1 MGIQGLLPVVKP
13 ITNTVHVSKYRGQKV
28 AVDAYCWLHKA
39 AYCCAEEIC
48 EGKFTDKH
56 VQYCMQKVQMLQ
68 QCGVQPIIVFDGGRL
83 PMKAAEEGSR
93 SRARKENKDKA
104 AAHVKAGNKQAAY
117 ECYQRA
123 VDISPATAN
132 DFAKALKAAGV
143 EFIVAPF
150 EADAQMAYLA
160 VNDLVHSVIT
170 EDSDLL
176 PYGCPRVLFKMDK
189 AGEGQEVVAADLAQ
203 NRDPSFIGFT
213 QQMFLEMCI
222 FAGCDFLKA
231 LPGIGMKKAHQ
242 HVKRLKAHRKVC
254 KSLRFS
260 GVSVPRDY
268 EQGFQRALWTFQHQR
283 VWCPQRKQL
292 VHLRPLPEGG
302 LAAVDAV
309 VGALADGDTDH
320 DFLGPV
326 QPDAVMQKVAEGEL
340 DPITLR
346 PFPQPIKQVA
356 AQVSPLETSSS
367 QNQMRP
373 WRPQRHSSDGAKR
386 PLTLPVQAN
395 GIASYFPTLP
405 SNGQASKQFS
415 APRPASKAAPSQPPF
430 RHSCLGKRSSAD
442 AAQTDELQPATSGRF
457 SHATS
462 PAGKASR
469 HLSGCGSQPELPQH
483 AFAHFAAGKLPT
495 SNSPSRPARSPTPD
509 KTDSPFAGADSNSSA
524 ALSNLLARSSEP
536 DRTDSPALRA
546 NSSCSAALANLLA
559 RSRMSTHTDVPAA
572 VAAASAGISNNASSS
587 GRLARSQTPE
597 QTDTPAATAGIVN
610 DLGSSNRIQH
620 VFNIFAAGKGS
631 ALASSCRLAD
641 RRTADQSDSPAA
653 ATNSQSAQLVKAE
666 PSPGG
671 GGSGDDAERHA
682 VADVGDAACADFY
695 STSPGGWESGDMATG
710 RVPSGH
716 LVSPFKDASRA
727 SWEQQCSVDRPASRK
742 VSAHFGSLPKRPKT
756 VEAEALPSD
765 TSPFGVLGAL
775 LSKLKPQS
783 PPSELDS
790 STNEDFDIDLGTNED
805 GTDDCMQEEGA
816 GVGRDA
822 SSMEEQNGVSS
833 MHHDPIAGL
842 KHIQP
847 FASIANE
854 AVNNVKAA
862 SLRKFGM
869 RPQNAAKKGRDRAL
883 LQPFAPPRR
892 CNASQVVQQQATTG
906 CKCQA
911 AGKPPALQHFVCN
924 VSHNES
930 LSLGR

>member
-1 MGIQGLLPVVKP
+1 
-13 ITNTVHVSKYRGQKV
+13 
-28 AVDAYCWLHKA
+28 
-39 AYCCAEEIC
+39 
-48 EGKFTDKH
+48 
-56 VQYCMQKVQMLQ
+56 MLQ

-104 AAHVKAGNKQAAY
+104 AAHLKAGNKQAAY

-132 DFAKALKAAGV
+132 DFAKALKVAGV

-160 VNDLVHSVIT
+160 VNGIVHSVIT

-189 AGEGQEVVAADLAQ
+189 AGEGQEIVAADLAQ

-213 QQMFLEMCI
+213 HQMFLEMCI

-231 LPGIGMKKAHQ
+231 LPGIGLKKAHQ

-292 VHLRPLPEGG
+292 VHLRPLPNGG

-309 VGALADGDTDH
+309 VGALVVGDIDH

-346 PFPQPIKQVA
+346 PFPQPIVQLP

-373 WRPQRHSSDGAKR
+373 WRPQRHSSDGKLSGGKR

-415 APRPASKAAPSQPPF
+415 APRPASRAAPSQNPL
-430 RHSCLGKRSSAD
+430 RHSCLGKRSNAD
-442 AAQTDELQPATSGRF
+442 AAQTVELQPATSGRF

-483 AFAHFAAGKLPT
+483 AFAHFAAGKFAT
-495 SNSPSRPARSPTPD
+495 SNPPSRPARSPTPD
-509 KTDSPFAGADSNSSA
+509 ETDSSFDGADSNSSA
-524 ALSNLLARSSEP
+524 VLSNLLARGCEP
-536 DRTDSPALRA
+536 DRTDSPVLRA
-546 NSSCSAALANLLA
+546 NSSCSAALANLLS

-572 VAAASAGISNNASSS
+572 AAAAAAPAGISNNASQSS
-587 GRLARSQTPE
+587 RLARSHTPE
-597 QTDTPAATAGIVN
+597 QTDSPAATAGSVT

-620 VFNIFAAGKGS
+620 AFNIFAAGKGS
-631 ALASSCRLAD
+631 APQASSSRLAD
-641 RRTADQSDSPAA
+641 RHTTDLSDSPAA
-653 ATNSQSAQLVKAE
+653 ATNSQAAE
-666 PSPGG
+666 LAKVEQSPAR
-671 GGSGDDAERHA
+671 GGSGDGAEGHA
-682 VADVGDAACADFY
+682 MQPGADVGDAAGASASADFY
-695 STSPGGWESGDMATG
+695 STSPGGVESSDSPPAAQLPSSSTSLPFKQG
-710 RVPSGH
+710 RAPSGH

-727 SWEQQCSVDRPASRK
+727 PWQQQYSVDRPARRK
-742 VSAHFGSLPKRPKT
+742 VSSHFGSLPKRLKS
-756 VEAEALPSD
+756 VEADALS
-765 TSPFGVLGAL
+765 SGANPFGLLGGL
-775 LSKLKPQS
+775 VSKLKPQS
-783 PPSELDS
+783 PRSELDS
-790 STNEDFDIDLGTNED
+790 STNKDFDIDLGTNED
-805 GTDDCMQEEGA
+805 GTGDCMQEEEEQGA
-816 GVGRDA
+816 GADRDA

-842 KHIQP
+842 THIQP
-847 FASIANE
+847 FASIANV

-862 SLRKFGM
+862 SLQKFGM
-869 RPQNAAKKGRDRAL
+869 RPQNAAHNRAL

-892 CNASQVVQQQATTG
+892 YSASQLIQHQHAG
-906 CKCQA
+906 SKCQA
-911 AGKPPALQHFVCN
+911 AAKPPALQHFVCN

-930 LSLGR
+930 LSLGQ

>member
-1 MGIQGLLPVVKP
+1 MGIQGLLPVLKP

-28 AVDAYCWLHKA
+28 AIDAYCWLHKA

-68 QCGVQPIIVFDGGRL
+68 HCGVQPIIVFDGGRL

-93 SRARKENKDKA
+93 SRPRKENKDKA

-132 DFAKALKAAGV
+132 DFAKALRAAGV

-160 VNDLVHSVIT
+160 VNGLVHSVIT

-189 AGEGQEVVAADLAQ
+189 AGEGQEIVAADLAQ

-242 HVKRLKAHRKVC
+242 NVKRLKAHRKVC

-283 VWCPQRKQL
+283 VWCPHRKQL
-292 VHLRPLPEGG
+292 VHLRPLPQGG

-320 DFLGPV
+320 DFLGPA

-346 PFPQPIKQVA
+346 PFPQPLVQIP

-373 WRPQRHSSDGAKR
+373 WRPQRHSSDGKLSGGKR

-415 APRPASKAAPSQPPF
+415 APRPAGGAAYSQNPF
-430 RHSCLGKRSSAD
+430 RHSCLGKRSNAD

-483 AFAHFAAGKLPT
+483 AFAHFAAVGKFLT
-495 SNSPSRPARSPTPD
+495 SNPPSRPAKS
-509 KTDSPFAGADSNSSA
+509 KGSVGQ
-524 ALSNLLARSSEP
+524 
-536 DRTDSPALRA
+536 
-546 NSSCSAALANLLA
+546 
-559 RSRMSTHTDVPAA
+559 
-572 VAAASAGISNNASSS
+572 ASSS
-587 GRLARSQTPE
+587 RLAGRHT
-597 QTDTPAATAGIVN
+597 T
-610 DLGSSNRIQH
+610 
-620 VFNIFAAGKGS
+620 
-631 ALASSCRLAD
+631 
-641 RRTADQSDSPAA
+641 DQSDSPAA
-653 ATNSQSAQLVKAE
+653 ASNAQVAELAKAE
-666 PSPGG
+666 QSPAGG
-671 GGSGDDAERHA
+671 RSADDASGHA
-682 VADVGDAACADFY
+682 VQPRADVGDAADASASADFY
-695 STSPGGWESGDMATG
+695 STSPGGLESGDSPPAAQLPSRSTSSPFKQG

-727 SWEQQCSVDRPASRK
+727 PWEQQCSVDRPARRK
-742 VSAHFGSLPKRPKT
+742 VSTLFGCLPKRLKS
-756 VEAEALPSD
+756 VEADALPSD
-765 TSPFGVLGAL
+765 ANPSGVLGGL
-775 LSKLKPQS
+775 VSKLKPQS

-790 STNEDFDIDLGTNED
+790 STREDVDIDLETMED
-805 GTDDCMQEEGA
+805 GTDECMQEE
-816 GVGRDA
+816 
-822 SSMEEQNGVSS
+822 EEETAHFDSVE
-833 MHHDPIAGL
+833 L
-842 KHIQP
+842 
-847 FASIANE
+847 
-854 AVNNVKAA
+854 
-862 SLRKFGM
+862 
-869 RPQNAAKKGRDRAL
+869 
-883 LQPFAPPRR
+883 
-892 CNASQVVQQQATTG
+892 
-906 CKCQA
+906 
-911 AGKPPALQHFVCN
+911 PAI
-924 VSHNES
+924 S
-930 LSLGR
+930 

>member
-373 WRPQRHSSDGAKR
+373 WRPQRHSSDGKLSGAKR

-524 ALSNLLARSSEP
+524 ALSNL
-536 DRTDSPALRA
+536 
-546 NSSCSAALANLLA
+546 
-559 RSRMSTHTDVPAA
+559 
-572 VAAASAGISNNASSS
+572 
-587 GRLARSQTPE
+587 
-597 QTDTPAATAGIVN
+597 
-610 DLGSSNRIQH
+610 IQH

>member
-1 MGIQGLLPVVKP
+1 MGIQGLLPVLKP

-104 AAHVKAGNKQAAY
+104 AAHLKAGNKQAAY

-132 DFAKALKAAGV
+132 DFAKALKVAGV

-160 VNDLVHSVIT
+160 VNGIVHSVIT

-189 AGEGQEVVAADLAQ
+189 AGEGQEIVAADLAQ

-213 QQMFLEMCI
+213 HQMFLEMCI

-231 LPGIGMKKAHQ
+231 LPGIGLKKAHQ

-292 VHLRPLPEGG
+292 VHLRPLPNGG

-309 VGALADGDTDH
+309 VGALVVGDIDH

-346 PFPQPIKQVA
+346 PFPQPIVQLP

-373 WRPQRHSSDGAKR
+373 WRPQRHSSDGKLSGGKR

-415 APRPASKAAPSQPPF
+415 APRPASRAAPSQNPL
-430 RHSCLGKRSSAD
+430 RHSCLGKRSNAD
-442 AAQTDELQPATSGRF
+442 AAQTVELQPATSGRF

-483 AFAHFAAGKLPT
+483 AFAHFAAGKFAT
-495 SNSPSRPARSPTPD
+495 SNPPSRPARSPTPD
-509 KTDSPFAGADSNSSA
+509 ETDSSFDGADSNSSA
-524 ALSNLLARSSEP
+524 VLSNLLARGCEP
-536 DRTDSPALRA
+536 DRTDSP
-546 NSSCSAALANLLA
+546 
-559 RSRMSTHTDVPAA
+559 
-572 VAAASAGISNNASSS
+572 
-587 GRLARSQTPE
+587 
-597 QTDTPAATAGIVN
+597 
-610 DLGSSNRIQH
+610 
-620 VFNIFAAGKGS
+620 
-631 ALASSCRLAD
+631 
-641 RRTADQSDSPAA
+641 
-653 ATNSQSAQLVKAE
+653 
-666 PSPGG
+666 PG
-671 GGSGDDAERHA
+671 
-682 VADVGDAACADFY
+682 ADVGDAAGASASADFY
-695 STSPGGWESGDMATG
+695 STSPGGVESSDSPPAAQLPSSSTSLPFKQG
-710 RVPSGH
+710 RAPSGH

-727 SWEQQCSVDRPASRK
+727 PWQQQYSVDRPARRK
-742 VSAHFGSLPKRPKT
+742 VSSHFGSLPKRLKS
-756 VEAEALPSD
+756 VEADALS
-765 TSPFGVLGAL
+765 SGANPFGLLG
-775 LSKLKPQS
+775 
-783 PPSELDS
+783 
-790 STNEDFDIDLGTNED
+790 
-805 GTDDCMQEEGA
+805 
-816 GVGRDA
+816 
-822 SSMEEQNGVSS
+822 
-833 MHHDPIAGL
+833 GL
-842 KHIQP
+842 
-847 FASIANE
+847 
-854 AVNNVKAA
+854 
-862 SLRKFGM
+862 KFGM
-869 RPQNAAKKGRDRAL
+869 RPQNAAHNRAL

-892 CNASQVVQQQATTG
+892 YSASQLIQQQHAG
-906 CKCQA
+906 SKCQA
-911 AGKPPALQHFVCN
+911 AAKPPALQHFVCN

-930 LSLGR
+930 LSLGQ